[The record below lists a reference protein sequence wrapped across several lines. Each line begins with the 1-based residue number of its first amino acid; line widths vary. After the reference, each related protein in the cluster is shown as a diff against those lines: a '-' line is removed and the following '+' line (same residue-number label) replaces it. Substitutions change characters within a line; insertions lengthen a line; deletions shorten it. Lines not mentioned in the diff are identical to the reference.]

1 MRGEFLDLSGARVYY
16 YAAGTRGAG
25 VPVVFLHGFATSGHL
40 WSDVVPLMPAGH
52 RLVIADLLG
61 HGRSDRPLHRA
72 VDLRAQADRVI
83 ELFDELRIHR
93 ACVVGHGLG
102 GGIAQS
108 LAIRHAPRV
117 SHLALVASVAFDA
130 WPARSV
136 RIARAAL
143 PLAALF
149 PPELM
154 VGMVRRGLERAY
166 TDPARAS
173 HSLDAYLRP
182 FAGDEGRDAL
192 VAHLRALRNRETVKL
207 GRKLAKLN
215 VPTAIVWGAADRI
228 LPLAVARRL
237 QSTIPESTLT
247 IVPDAGH
254 MLPEE
259 APRQTADAI
268 AALLA
273 RCP

>member
-52 RLVIADLLG
+52 RLVIVDLLG
-61 HGRSDRPLHRA
+61 HGRSDRPLHRV
-72 VDLRAQADRVI
+72 VDIRAQADRVI
-83 ELFDELRIHR
+83 ELFDELRIRH

-108 LAIRHAPRV
+108 IAMRHASRV

-143 PLAALF
+143 SLAGIL
-149 PPELM
+149 PPELV
-154 VGMVRRGLERAY
+154 VGMVRRGLERGY
-166 TDPARAS
+166 DDPVRAA

-182 FAGDEGRDAL
+182 FAGPEGRDAL
-192 VAHLRALRNRETVKL
+192 VAHLRALRNRETIKI

-215 VPTAIVWGAADRI
+215 VPTAIIWGAADRI
-228 LPLAVARRL
+228 LPLEVGRRL
-237 QSTIPESTLT
+237 QAAIPGATLT
-247 IVPDAGH
+247 TVPGAGH

-268 AALLA
+268 ATLLA
-273 RCP
+273 RA